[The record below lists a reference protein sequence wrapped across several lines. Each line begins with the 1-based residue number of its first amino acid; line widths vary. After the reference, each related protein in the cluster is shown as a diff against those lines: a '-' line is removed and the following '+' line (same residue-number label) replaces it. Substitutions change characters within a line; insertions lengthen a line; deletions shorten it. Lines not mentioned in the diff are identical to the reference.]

1 MLALFP
7 TGGGRVVTL
16 DSLAALRF
24 EPEAHLSLFQE
35 LLSMPRETLPQLT
48 ATAARAALTRA
59 AAMLGLD
66 FIEIAGVA
74 PTFLLL
80 PRSGT
85 ESAEATL
92 LGSWHAESAP
102 VVPAAVEGSERL
114 ALAASVGALSAI
126 RDSGLRRPALVV
138 APATGHGSMPLATVL
153 AEHRALL
160 QAPVAFWPRIAP
172 ATSKRRRVFLGGR
185 GRAVL
190 GLWGEGA
197 NAYEVRDRL
206 VEELSREAFGPRPLD
221 FELLRKLA
229 GDREALDFLEES
241 IEDPDSVA
249 GEGEGETRLRN
260 ALFEPRGAVHR
271 PPVRHPD
278 RPTAWISLDLAEAME
293 PSDVV
298 RRAQSYAGSS
308 KVEIAEAFAWDR
320 QNIHHPATQAL
331 IQTAKTQ
338 SEGAEIWPLAPW
350 VTPSGL
356 FTRALGTPLSEWRV
370 PLPKGTA
377 VRFPKPDALEAV
389 EREIAELLLR
399 GAGLLK
405 KGAS

>member
-1 MLALFP
+1 M
-7 TGGGRVVTL
+7 TL

-24 EPEAHLSLFQE
+24 DPEAHLSLFQE

-48 ATAARAALTRA
+48 ATATRTALTRA
-59 AAMLGLD
+59 AAMLDLD
-66 FIEIAGVA
+66 LIEKAAVA
-74 PTFLLL
+74 PIFLLL
-80 PRSGT
+80 PRAGAD
-85 ESAEATL
+85 SAEVTL
-92 LGSWHAESAP
+92 LASWHAESAP

-172 ATSKRRRVFLGGR
+172 ATPKRRRVFLGSR

-249 GEGEGETRLRN
+249 GEGETRLRN

-293 PSDVV
+293 PTDIA

-331 IQTAKTQ
+331 IQTAKSH

-356 FTRALGTPLSEWRV
+356 FTRALGTPLSEWSV

-389 EREIAELLLR
+389 EREIAGLLLR

-405 KGAS
+405 RGAS